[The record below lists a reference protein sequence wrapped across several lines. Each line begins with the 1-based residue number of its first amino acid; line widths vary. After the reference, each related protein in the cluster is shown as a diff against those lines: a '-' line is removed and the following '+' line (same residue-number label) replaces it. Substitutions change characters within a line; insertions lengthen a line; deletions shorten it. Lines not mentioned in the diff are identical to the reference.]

1 LRPKYVETF
10 LIKYQRA
17 RDIVF
22 SGVGDFACAHAQ
34 NHLTHKLETIFRRRK
49 ARFGAASS
57 AASRPLKKL
66 QNTMAG
72 DAVLIAPISAQIP
85 CYQGI

>member
-22 SGVGDFACAHAQ
+22 SGVGDFACADAQ
-34 NHLTHKLETIFRRRK
+34 NHLTRKLETISRRRK

-57 AASRPLKKL
+57 AAGRPLKKL

-72 DAVLIAPISAQIP
+72 VAVLIAPVSTRFP

>member
-1 LRPKYVETF
+1 
-10 LIKYQRA
+10 
-17 RDIVF
+17 
-22 SGVGDFACAHAQ
+22 
-34 NHLTHKLETIFRRRK
+34 LTRKLETIFRRRK

-57 AASRPLKKL
+57 AAGRPLKKL

-72 DAVLIAPISAQIP
+72 DAVLIAPVSAQIP